1 MQKFFF
7 KSLILFLVI
16 AFSSCAFKA
25 RNSSI
30 GMSGENLIAL
40 NKAAAEAKISN
51 PQKKQYMFF
60 KFTENQKAHFSNVRY
75 KKSGAGLS
83 VRISFSKNSIP
94 KSGESVFA
102 LGFLFDDDFSNGTLN
117 TSIY

>member
-1 MQKFFF
+1 MHKFFF

-25 RNSSI
+25 KNSSI

-75 KKSGAGLS
+75 KKSGA
-83 VRISFSKNSIP
+83 
-94 KSGESVFA
+94 
-102 LGFLFDDDFSNGTLN
+102 
-117 TSIY
+117 